1 MPIEEEI
8 KISKIDRL
16 INIITIDE
24 TPRDWR
30 LWRAFIRVLSSQND
44 FALRVYVALLE
55 RKKQTSSRD
64 LAALVNA
71 PLYSVRRAL
80 GDLHELGLVSRE
92 RLERGHLAFEYWS
105 VETPILGVLRLIPE
119 KYFQEGYPKKKTM
132 AKYLSS

>member
-119 KYFQEGYPKKKTM
+119 KYFQEGYPKKKD
-132 AKYLSS
+132 YG

>member
-1 MPIEEEI
+1 VPIKEEI

-16 INIITIDE
+16 INIIIIDE
-24 TPRDWR
+24 TPRNWR
-30 LWRAFIRVLSSQND
+30 LWRAFNRVLSSQND
-44 FALRVYVALLE
+44 LALRVYAALLE

-64 LAALVNA
+64 LAVLVDA

-92 RLERGHLAFEYWS
+92 RRERSHLAFEYWS

-119 KYFQEGYPKKKTM
+119 KYFQEGYPKKDNG
-132 AKYLSS
+132 

>member
-1 MPIEEEI
+1 MPIKEEI

-16 INIITIDE
+16 INIIIIDE
-24 TPRDWR
+24 TPRNWR
-30 LWRAFIRVLSSQND
+30 LWRAFNRVLSSQND
-44 FALRVYVALLE
+44 LALRVYAALLE

-64 LAALVNA
+64 LAVLVDA

-92 RLERGHLAFEYWS
+92 RRERSHLAFEYWS

-119 KYFQEGYPKKKTM
+119 KYFQEGYPKKDNG
-132 AKYLSS
+132 